1 MKCTGTPGRCGA
13 ATPQRPSFSHL
24 SLQGVS
30 CPELSLPSAE
40 QRFCGPQCCCHR
52 DLGSWTDKIDNPFVC
67 MDIRN
72 ICYPFLIGSICVK
85 VSVEEILILVHLL
98 PHLYPLP
105 WSADFCQ
112 DVILFHHSQHCF
124 GVVVD
129 PMLLQPQPHPSIA
142 IGLPASLL
150 L

>member
-1 MKCTGTPGRCGA
+1 MRKR
-13 ATPQRPSFSHL
+13 RL
-24 SLQGVS
+24 S
-30 CPELSLPSAE
+30 
-40 QRFCGPQCCCHR
+40 RFQL
-52 DLGSWTDKIDNPFVC
+52 DALVVIKINKIEISDHGQIDDPFVC

-72 ICYPFLIGSICVK
+72 ICHPFLVGSICVK
-85 VSVEEILILVHLL
+85 VSVEKILILVHLL

-105 WSADFCQ
+105 WPADFSQ

-129 PMLLQPQPHPSIA
+129 P
-142 IGLPASLL
+142 LL